1 MYACLS
7 RGLDKRAK
15 GCSAR
20 SFLSS
25 GPLRHPPLS
34 LSLSCRPS
42 RPIHAYRCYK
52 PHRGRST
59 TPCACGHLLAR
70 SPRKRALLDGWLR
83 LMPRMRL
90 FACFARV
97 SKYRFL
103 LPTLP
108 RREIELLSY
117 DTMMIFTKQTR
128 VSERSR

>member
-1 MYACLS
+1 M
-7 RGLDKRAK
+7 RAK
-15 GCSAR
+15 DCSAR

-25 GPLRHPPLS
+25 GPLRHPLS
-34 LSLSCRPS
+34 S
-42 RPIHAYRCYK
+42 RVVHLAQSTHTSAAYK
-52 PHRGRST
+52 PHRGPLDNT
-59 TPCACGHLLAR
+59 VPLLAFAGAFVA
-70 SPRKRALLDGWLR
+70 KARAVYGWLR
-83 LMPRMRL
+83 RMPHMRL
-90 FACFARV
+90 FACFAQV